1 MTQSPSPGNLCA
13 LLTERRLIHI
23 GGIDAAQFLNT
34 IITADVT
41 ALAPGLMA
49 PAALLSPQGK
59 IMFDFLIAPMP
70 AGAEPSGEA
79 GFLLDIAAPLAE
91 DFIRRLSLYK
101 LRANVRIAPP
111 QSCLIGIITKA
122 PITAQTA
129 LPALALPRPC
139 FTLPDA
145 RFPPAAA
152 VCRAYYQ
159 TDSTAFAT
167 IDKAATEQNWDRLR
181 IAHAVP
187 ESGSDFILGD
197 IFPHNVNYD
206 CLGAVARQK
215 GCYIGQEIVSRMQHK
230 TIIRK
235 RLVQVEAKQALPPSG
250 TEILLNG
257 KIIGR
262 LGTVYG
268 QKGLALIRL
277 DKIPPANSQAAQAGE
292 VALHFTAPPYLPQAI
307 SARAGTA

>member
-13 LLTERRLIHI
+13 LLTGHRLVHI

-34 IITADVT
+34 IITADIA
-41 ALAPGLMA
+41 ALAPGIMA

-70 AGAEPSGEA
+70 AGAKPGGEA

-91 DFIRRLSLYK
+91 DFVRRLSLYK
-101 LRANVRIAPP
+101 LRANVQIAPP
-111 QSCLIGIITKA
+111 QNCLIGIITQA

-129 LPALALPRPC
+129 LPAATLPAPC
-139 FTLPDA
+139 FALHDA
-145 RFPPAAA
+145 RFPPAAS
-152 VCRAYYQ
+152 VCRVYYQ
-159 TDSTAFAT
+159 TDNAAFAA
-167 IDKAATEQNWDRLR
+167 IDKAATAQNWDRLR

-187 ESGSDFILGD
+187 ESGSDFIPGD

-215 GCYIGQEIVSRMQHK
+215 GCYIGQEIVARMQHK

-235 RLVQVEAKQALPPSG
+235 RLVQVEAQQALPPSG

-262 LGTVYG
+262 LGTVCD

-277 DKIPPANSQAAQAGE
+277 DKIPPAGSPAAQANE
-292 VALHFTAPPYLPQAI
+292 VALHFIAPPYLPQAI
-307 SARAGTA
+307 SRPE